1 MSSVCPNTS
10 FTELNR
16 LAKLFN
22 SSSRETPTEP
32 SVNRISTER
41 RTSTV
46 SEGVFQRTDS
56 VIQQHLVLQYPVVET
71 PVDTDFPATPSSPK
85 PTPKPTPKRLENTS
99 RPPSPYPVPEE
110 LFVRTLSP
118 VPEELVVGTPRKE
131 WPDMIARYP
140 IPPRRPSSIVLCEKA
155 GKDLPMY
162 QIEPI
167 PDPIPKKLKNGW
179 RPLSSPFFAFGLP
192 D

>member
-1 MSSVCPNTS
+1 MIARYPIPPRRPSSIVLCEKAGQGLPMHQIEQNLVVGT
-10 FTELNR
+10 L
-16 LAKLFN
+16 
-22 SSSRETPTEP
+22 
-32 SVNRISTER
+32 VN
-41 RTSTV
+41 
-46 SEGVFQRTDS
+46 
-56 VIQQHLVLQYPVVET
+56 
-71 PVDTDFPATPSSPK
+71 TDFPATASTYQTPPRRLALPCPASSK
-85 PTPKPTPKRLENTS
+85 ETS
-99 RPPSPYPVPEE
+99 GYEVGGASPYPVPEE

-118 VPEELVVGTPRKE
+118 VLKELVVGTPRKE